1 MTVKEIGTRLV
12 ELCKQGKNDE
22 AMKELYHPEIVSV
35 EAGAPPGKSPECQGL
50 DAVLQK
56 SKEFSAAHEIHGAK
70 TEGPFPN
77 GDKFAVIFDYDV
89 TFKPMNQRM
98 RMHEVALYTVKNDK
112 IVREEFYY
120 SMG

>member
-1 MTVKEIGTRLV
+1 MTTKEIGTRLV
-12 ELCKQGKNDE
+12 ELCKAGNNEQ

-35 EAGAPPGKSPECQGL
+35 EAGAPPGKSPECKGIP
-50 DAVLQK
+50 AVLEKGKQFY
-56 SKEFSAAHEIHGAK
+56 EMHEIHGAK

-89 TFKPMNQRM
+89 TMKQANQRF
-98 RMHEVALYTVKNDK
+98 RMHEVAVYTVKDDK

-120 SMG
+120 SM